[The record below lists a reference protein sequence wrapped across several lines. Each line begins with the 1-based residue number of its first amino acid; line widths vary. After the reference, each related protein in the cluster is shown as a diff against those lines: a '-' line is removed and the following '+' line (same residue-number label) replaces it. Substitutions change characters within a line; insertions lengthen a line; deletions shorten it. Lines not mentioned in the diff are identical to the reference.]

1 MGIRITERR
10 PYSTVSRP
18 KYVQKFRTKSG
29 NFGFCAEFFA
39 HRARNSIIS
48 DETGFSLPK
57 KDRITKIKFSATKSP
72 PKISYNKRH
81 F

>member
-57 KDRITKIKFSATKSP
+57 KRSHYKNNNLCNQITSK
-72 PKISYNKRH
+72 NQL
-81 F
+81 